1 MPSSSCQVR
10 VRYAETDAMGIAY
23 YGNYFTW
30 FEVGRTD
37 LLRKLGRRYRDLERD
52 GILLPVI
59 EARCGFRAP
68 ARYDDEL
75 DVSTR
80 GGLRSAVRVEF
91 RYEVH
96 RSDDGTLLATGHT
109 LHAATDPTGRPR
121 RLPAEIRALLA

>member
-1 MPSSSCQVR
+1 MPSTSSRVR

-37 LLRKLGRRYRDLERD
+37 LLRRLGRRYRDLERE
-52 GILLPVI
+52 GILLPVV
-59 EARCGFRAP
+59 EALCRFRAP

-75 DVSTR
+75 EVSTR

-109 LHAATDPTGRPR
+109 LHAATDAAGRPR
-121 RLPAEIRALLA
+121 RLPGEICALLT

>member
-1 MPSSSCQVR
+1 MPSTSSRVR

-37 LLRKLGRRYRDLERD
+37 LLRRLGRRYRDLERD
-52 GILLPVI
+52 GILLPVV
-59 EARCGFRAP
+59 EALCSFRAP

-75 DVSTR
+75 EVSTR

-96 RSDDGTLLATGHT
+96 RPDDGTLLATGHT
-109 LHAATDPTGRPR
+109 LHAATDATGRPR
-121 RLPAEIRALLA
+121 RLPSEIRALLT

>member
-1 MPSSSCQVR
+1 M
-10 VRYAETDAMGIAY
+10 RYAETDAMGIAY

-37 LLRKLGRRYRDLERD
+37 LLRRLGRRYRDLERD

-59 EARCGFRAP
+59 EALCRFRAP

-96 RSDDGTLLATGHT
+96 RADDGRLLATGHT
-109 LHAATDPTGRPR
+109 LHAATDAGGRPR
-121 RLPAEIRALLA
+121 RLPGDIRALLT

>member
-1 MPSSSCQVR
+1 MPSSASRVR
-10 VRYAETDAMGIAY
+10 VRYAETDAMGVAY

-52 GILLPVI
+52 GILLPVV
-59 EARCGFRAP
+59 EALCNFRAP

-109 LHAATDPTGRPR
+109 LHAATNAAGRPR
-121 RLPAEIRALLA
+121 RLPAEIRALLT